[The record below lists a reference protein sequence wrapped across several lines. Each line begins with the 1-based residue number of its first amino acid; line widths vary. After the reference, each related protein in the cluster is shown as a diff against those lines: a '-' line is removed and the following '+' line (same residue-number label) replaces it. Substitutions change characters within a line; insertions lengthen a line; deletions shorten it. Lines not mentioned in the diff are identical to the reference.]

1 MMGQCKYAFQML
13 RYAFGI
19 KGNSVAAVILVIA
32 GLVLEFISHGTNFL
46 GSFFVVVL
54 SMFPVQFLYS
64 ISLSNHVASS
74 PYRKRLQTSMPALMN
89 LTLNIGIFT
98 LLNIIKA
105 VEIYLF
111 PEDTEL
117 IIGSLIMLSIA
128 ELILAI
134 YTGIV
139 FKYYILATII
149 LVVFFSIFG
158 GIGGWIMAF
167 QEQVYSF
174 YSLFAATGYIF
185 MGRMSFVGAVII
197 SYVLIFVGAGFQYLV
212 SLAIYRKPLSKRAQG
227 AAMKRYLK

>member
-111 PEDTEL
+111 PEDAEL

-158 GIGGWIMAF
+158 GMGGWIMAF

-174 YSLFAATGYIF
+174 YSVFTAMGYIF
-185 MGRMSFVGAVII
+185 MGKLPFVGAVVT
-197 SYVLIFVGAGFQYLV
+197 SYVLLFVGAGFQYLV

-227 AAMKRYLK
+227 AAMRRYLK

>member
-1 MMGQCKYAFQML
+1 MMGQCKYAFQIL

-19 KGNSVAAVILVIA
+19 KGNSVAAVIMLVI
-32 GLVLEFISHGTNFL
+32 GLALESVSHGTTFL
-46 GSFFVVVL
+46 GSFFLMVL

-105 VEIYLF
+105 VEIYLY
-111 PEDTEL
+111 PEDAEL
-117 IIGSLIMLSIA
+117 IIGSLIMLAVA
-128 ELILAI
+128 ELII
-134 YTGIV
+134 TVYTGIV
-139 FKYYILATII
+139 FKYYIIATI
-149 LVVFFSIFG
+149 VMVAFFTFFG
-158 GIGGWIMAF
+158 GMGGWIMAF
-167 QEQVYSF
+167 QEQVYNF
-174 YSLFAATGYIF
+174 YSVFTAMGYIF
-185 MGRMSFVGAVII
+185 MGKTSLAGAVVI
-197 SYVLIFVGAGFQYLV
+197 SYVLLFVGAGFQYLV

>member
-19 KGNSVAAVILVIA
+19 KGNSVAAVIMLAI
-32 GLVLEFISHGTNFL
+32 GLALEFVSHGTTFL
-46 GSFFVVVL
+46 GSFFLVVL

-64 ISLSNHVASS
+64 ISLSDHVAAS

-98 LLNIIKA
+98 LMNIIKA

-111 PEDTEL
+111 PEDAEL

-158 GIGGWIMAF
+158 GMGGWIMAF

-174 YSLFAATGYIF
+174 YSVFTAMGYIF
-185 MGRMSFVGAVII
+185 MGKLPFVGAVVT
-197 SYVLIFVGAGFQYLV
+197 SYILLFVGAGFQYLV

>member
-1 MMGQCKYAFQML
+1 ML

-19 KGNSVAAVILVIA
+19 KGNSVAAVIMVIA
-32 GLVLEFISHGTNFL
+32 GLALEFISHGTNFL

-64 ISLSNHVASS
+64 ISLSDHVASS
-74 PYRKRLQTSMPALMN
+74 PYRKRLQTSMPTLMN

-111 PEDTEL
+111 PEDAEL

-158 GIGGWIMAF
+158 GMGGWIMAF

-174 YSLFAATGYIF
+174 YSVFTAMGYIF
-185 MGRMSFVGAVII
+185 MEKLPFVGAVVT
-197 SYVLIFVGAGFQYLV
+197 SYILLFVGAGFQYLV

>member
-1 MMGQCKYAFQML
+1 MIGQCKYAFQML

-19 KGNSVAAVILVIA
+19 KGNSVAAVIMVIA
-32 GLVLEFISHGTNFL
+32 GLALEFISHGTNFL

-64 ISLSNHVASS
+64 ISLSDHVASS
-74 PYRKRLQTSMPALMN
+74 PYRKRLQTSMPTLMN

-111 PEDTEL
+111 PEDAEL

-158 GIGGWIMAF
+158 GMGGWIMAF

>member
-1 MMGQCKYAFQML
+1 MIGQCKYAFQML

-19 KGNSVAAVILVIA
+19 KGNSVAAVIMVIA
-32 GLVLEFISHGTNFL
+32 GLALEFISHGTNFL

-64 ISLSNHVASS
+64 ISLSDHVASS
-74 PYRKRLQTSMPALMN
+74 PYRKRLQTSMPTLMN

-111 PEDTEL
+111 PEDAEL

>member
-1 MMGQCKYAFQML
+1 ML

-111 PEDTEL
+111 PEDAEL

-158 GIGGWIMAF
+158 GMGGWIMAF

-174 YSLFAATGYIF
+174 YSVFTAMGYIF
-185 MGRMSFVGAVII
+185 MGKLPFVGAVVT
-197 SYVLIFVGAGFQYLV
+197 SYILLFVGAGFQYLV

>member
-117 IIGSLIMLSIA
+117 IIGSLIMLSVA
-128 ELILAI
+128 ELIITI

-139 FKYYILATII
+139 FKYYIIAT
-149 LVVFFSIFG
+149 VVMVAFYSFLG
-158 GIGGWIMAF
+158 GIFLWGKRLLRERSSSAMCC
-167 QEQVYSF
+167 
-174 YSLFAATGYIF
+174 SLWELCSSIW
-185 MGRMSFVGAVII
+185 
-197 SYVLIFVGAGFQYLV
+197 YLLFFTV
-212 SLAIYRKPLSKRAQG
+212 NLCPSGPRA
-227 AAMKRYLK
+227 LP

>member
-98 LLNIIKA
+98 LMNIIKA

-111 PEDTEL
+111 PEDAEL

-158 GIGGWIMAF
+158 GMGGWIMAF

-174 YSLFAATGYIF
+174 YSVFTAMGYIF
-185 MGRMSFVGAVII
+185 MGKLPFVGAVVT
-197 SYVLIFVGAGFQYLV
+197 SYILLFVGAGFQYLV

-227 AAMKRYLK
+227 AAMRRYLK

>member
-1 MMGQCKYAFQML
+1 MIGQCKYAFQML

-19 KGNSVAAVILVIA
+19 KGNSVAAVIMVIA
-32 GLVLEFISHGTNFL
+32 GLALEFISHGTNFL

-98 LLNIIKA
+98 LMNIIKA

-117 IIGSLIMLSIA
+117 IIGSLIMLSVA
-128 ELILAI
+128 ELIITI

-139 FKYYILATII
+139 FKYYIIAT
-149 LVVFFSIFG
+149 VVMVAFYSFLG
-158 GIGGWIMAF
+158 GTGGWIMAENH
-167 QEQVYSF
+167 QMYGF
-174 YSLFAATGYIF
+174 YSVFTAMGYIF
-185 MGRMSFVGAVII
+185 MGKTSLAGAVVI
-197 SYVLIFVGAGFQYLV
+197 SYVLLFVGALLQYLV
-212 SLAIYRKPLSKRAQG
+212 SLVFYRKPLSKRAQG

>member
-19 KGNSVAAVILVIA
+19 KGNSVAAVIMVIA
-32 GLVLEFISHGTNFL
+32 GLALEFISHGTNFL

-64 ISLSNHVASS
+64 ISLSDHVASS
-74 PYRKRLQTSMPALMN
+74 PYRKRLQTSMPTLMN

-111 PEDTEL
+111 PEDAEL

>member
-19 KGNSVAAVILVIA
+19 KGNSVAAVILVIV

-98 LLNIIKA
+98 LMNIIKA

-117 IIGSLIMLSIA
+117 IIGSLIMLSVA
-128 ELILAI
+128 ELIITI
-134 YTGIV
+134 YTGICG
-139 FKYYILATII
+139 LNII
-149 LVVFFSIFG
+149 LFATVVMVAFYSFLG
-158 GIGGWIMAF
+158 GTGGWIMAENH
-167 QEQVYSF
+167 QMYGF
-174 YSLFAATGYIF
+174 YSVFTAMGYIF
-185 MGRMSFVGAVII
+185 MGKTSLTGAVVI
-197 SYVLIFVGAGFQYLV
+197 SYVLLFVGALLQYLV
-212 SLAIYRKPLSKRAQG
+212 SLVFLP
-227 AAMKRYLK
+227 

>member
-19 KGNSVAAVILVIA
+19 KGNSVAAVILVIV

-98 LLNIIKA
+98 LMNIIKA

-111 PEDTEL
+111 PEDAEL

-158 GIGGWIMAF
+158 GMGGWIMAF

-174 YSLFAATGYIF
+174 YSVFTAMGYIF
-185 MGRMSFVGAVII
+185 MGKLPFVGAVVT
-197 SYVLIFVGAGFQYLV
+197 SYILLFVGAGFQYLV

-227 AAMKRYLK
+227 AAMRRYLK

>member
-1 MMGQCKYAFQML
+1 ML

-64 ISLSNHVASS
+64 ISLSDHVASS

-111 PEDTEL
+111 PEDAEL

-158 GIGGWIMAF
+158 GMGGWIMAF

-174 YSLFAATGYIF
+174 YSVFTAMGYIF
-185 MGRMSFVGAVII
+185 MGKLPFVGAVVT
-197 SYVLIFVGAGFQYLV
+197 SYVLLFVGAGFQYLV

-227 AAMKRYLK
+227 AAMRRYLK

>member
-19 KGNSVAAVILVIA
+19 KGNSVAAVILVIV

-111 PEDTEL
+111 PEDAEL

-158 GIGGWIMAF
+158 GMGGWIMAF

-174 YSLFAATGYIF
+174 YSVFTAMGYIF
-185 MGRMSFVGAVII
+185 MGKLPFVGAVVT
-197 SYVLIFVGAGFQYLV
+197 SYVLLFVGAGFQYLV

-227 AAMKRYLK
+227 AAMRRYLK

>member
-19 KGNSVAAVILVIA
+19 KGNSVAAVIMLAI
-32 GLVLEFISHGTNFL
+32 GLALEFVSHGTTFL
-46 GSFFVVVL
+46 GSFFLMVL

-64 ISLSNHVASS
+64 ISLSDHVAAS

-98 LLNIIKA
+98 LMNIIKA

-111 PEDTEL
+111 PEDAEL

-158 GIGGWIMAF
+158 GMGGWIMAF

-174 YSLFAATGYIF
+174 YSVFTAMGY
-185 MGRMSFVGAVII
+185 MGKLPFVGAVVT
-197 SYVLIFVGAGFQYLV
+197 SYILLFVGAGFQYLV

>member
-1 MMGQCKYAFQML
+1 ML

-19 KGNSVAAVILVIA
+19 KGNSVAAVIMVIA
-32 GLVLEFISHGTNFL
+32 GLALEFISHGTNFL
-46 GSFFVVVL
+46 GSFFLVVL

-89 LTLNIGIFT
+89 LILNIGIFT

-111 PEDTEL
+111 PEDAEL

-174 YSLFAATGYIF
+174 YSVFAAMGYIF
-185 MGRMSFVGAVII
+185 IGKTSIVGAVVI
-197 SYVLIFVGAGFQYLV
+197 SYALLFVGAGFQYLV

>member
-19 KGNSVAAVILVIA
+19 KGNSVAAVIMLAI
-32 GLVLEFISHGTNFL
+32 GLALEFVSHGTTFL
-46 GSFFVVVL
+46 GSFFLMVL

-64 ISLSNHVASS
+64 ISLSDHVAAS

-98 LLNIIKA
+98 LMNIIKA

-117 IIGSLIMLSIA
+117 IIGSLVMLSVA
-128 ELILAI
+128 ELIITI

-139 FKYYILATII
+139 FKYYIIAT
-149 LVVFFSIFG
+149 VVMVAFYSFLG
-158 GIGGWIMAF
+158 GAGGWIMAENH
-167 QEQVYSF
+167 QMYGF
-174 YSLFAATGYIF
+174 YSVFTAMGYIF
-185 MGRMSFVGAVII
+185 VGKMSFVGAVVV
-197 SYVLIFVGAGFQYLV
+197 SYVLLFVGALLQYLV
-212 SLAIYRKPLSKRAQG
+212 SLVFYRKPLSKRAQG

>member
-1 MMGQCKYAFQML
+1 MIRQCKYAFQML

-19 KGNSVAAVILVIA
+19 KGNSVAAVIMIIA
-32 GLVLEFISHGTNFL
+32 GLILEFISHGTNFL
-46 GSFFVVVL
+46 GSFFLVVL

-64 ISLSNHVASS
+64 ISLSNQVASS
-74 PYRKRLQTSMPALMN
+74 PYRKRLQTSMPTLMN

-111 PEDTEL
+111 PEDAEL

-227 AAMKRYLK
+227 AAMRRYLK

>member
-1 MMGQCKYAFQML
+1 MIGQCKYAFQML

-19 KGNSVAAVILVIA
+19 KGNSVAAVIMVIA
-32 GLVLEFISHGTNFL
+32 GLALEFISHGTNFL

-64 ISLSNHVASS
+64 ISLSDHVASS
-74 PYRKRLQTSMPALMN
+74 PYRKRLQTSMPTLMN

-111 PEDTEL
+111 PEDAEL

-139 FKYYILATII
+139 FKYYI
-149 LVVFFSIFG
+149 
-158 GIGGWIMAF
+158 
-167 QEQVYSF
+167 
-174 YSLFAATGYIF
+174 
-185 MGRMSFVGAVII
+185 
-197 SYVLIFVGAGFQYLV
+197 
-212 SLAIYRKPLSKRAQG
+212 
-227 AAMKRYLK
+227 

>member
-19 KGNSVAAVILVIA
+19 KGNSVAAVILVIV

-98 LLNIIKA
+98 LMNIIKA

-158 GIGGWIMAF
+158 GMGGWIMAF

-174 YSLFAATGYIF
+174 YSVFTAMGYIF
-185 MGRMSFVGAVII
+185 MGKLPFVGAVVT
-197 SYVLIFVGAGFQYLV
+197 SYVLLFVGAGFQYLV

-227 AAMKRYLK
+227 AAMRRYLK

>member
-1 MMGQCKYAFQML
+1 ML

-19 KGNSVAAVILVIA
+19 KGNSVAAVIMVIA
-32 GLVLEFISHGTNFL
+32 GLALEFISHGTNFL

-64 ISLSNHVASS
+64 ISLSDHVASS
-74 PYRKRLQTSMPALMN
+74 PYRKRLQTSMPTLMN

-111 PEDTEL
+111 PEDAEL

-185 MGRMSFVGAVII
+185 MGRMSFGGAVII

>member
-1 MMGQCKYAFQML
+1 MIGQCKYAFQML

-19 KGNSVAAVILVIA
+19 KGNSVAAVIMVIA
-32 GLVLEFISHGTNFL
+32 GLALEFISHGTNFL

-64 ISLSNHVASS
+64 ISLSDHVASS
-74 PYRKRLQTSMPALMN
+74 PYRKRLQTSMPTLMN

-111 PEDTEL
+111 PEDAEL

-174 YSLFAATGYIF
+174 YSLFAATCYIF

>member
-1 MMGQCKYAFQML
+1 
-13 RYAFGI
+13 
-19 KGNSVAAVILVIA
+19 
-32 GLVLEFISHGTNFL
+32 
-46 GSFFVVVL
+46 
-54 SMFPVQFLYS
+54 
-64 ISLSNHVASS
+64 
-74 PYRKRLQTSMPALMN
+74 MN

-98 LLNIIKA
+98 LMNIIKA

-111 PEDTEL
+111 PEDAEL

-128 ELILAI
+128 ELIIAI

-174 YSLFAATGYIF
+174 YSVFTAMGYIF
-185 MGRMSFVGAVII
+185 IGKTSIVGAVVISYALLFVGA
-197 SYVLIFVGAGFQYLV
+197 LLQYLV
-212 SLAIYRKPLSKRAQG
+212 SLVFYRKPLSKRAQG

>member
-19 KGNSVAAVILVIA
+19 KGNSVAAVILVIV

-111 PEDTEL
+111 PEDAEL

-158 GIGGWIMAF
+158 GMGGWIMAF

-174 YSLFAATGYIF
+174 YSVFTAMGYIF
-185 MGRMSFVGAVII
+185 MGKLPFVGAVVT
-197 SYVLIFVGAGFQYLV
+197 SYVLLFVGAGFQYLV

-227 AAMKRYLK
+227 DAMRRYLK